1 MDNQP
6 IDTNMVPSNNN
17 TAYGDTGGQAG
28 NEQQAFSSSTVTI
41 TQTATTTENSTIDED
56 ILSLT
61 LRARPQV
68 TWDQNVIDNE
78 GLGRKSSKRCC
89 IFHKQREFDE
99 SSTDSSD
106 DNHSDDSE
114 SSSSSGG
121 GFPSERR
128 RPKKKKDRRK
138 IARPKQGGKKVPDA
152 QRYHA

>member
-1 MDNQP
+1 MDIQP
-6 IDTNMVPSNNN
+6 IDTNMVPANNN
-17 TAYGDTGGQAG
+17 EASGDTGGQAG
-28 NEQQAFSSSTVTI
+28 NEQQAFSSATVTI
-41 TQTATTTENSTIDED
+41 TQTATATENSTNEED
-56 ILSLT
+56 ILPLT

-89 IFHKQREFDE
+89 IFHKQREFGE

-106 DNHSDDSE
+106 DNDSDDSE

-138 IARPKQGGKKVPDA
+138 IARPKQGKQKVPDA